1 MNRRPANIDITA
13 KIGLILITVT
23 LLQRH
28 CIYRYMVYICKVE
41 IKLRQFDMMINTI
54 IWDPNDALI
63 DLGFFAL
70 RYYSLFFLLAFVF
83 SYIVVKK
90 QFIKHEINVELMDS
104 LTVYVVLGTLIG
116 ARLGHC
122 LFYDFAYYSKHPL
135 EIILPFTFTPEFRI
149 TGFQGLASH
158 GGGIGIMVSLIL
170 FSRKFKIK
178 LWFLLDQIA
187 LVVPLAGACIR
198 MGNLMNSEIIG
209 KPTDV
214 SWAFVFL
221 KDDNIPRHPAQLY
234 EGIAYLLIFS
244 FVYLMVKKYPKPSG
258 FYFGLVIFL
267 IFCFRIAI
275 EFIKEDQSAFE
286 AGMLLN
292 MGQILSIPF
301 ILTGLFIMYMK
312 NKEQAVVLGI
322 TKL

>member
-1 MNRRPANIDITA
+1 MNRRPANIDINA
-13 KIGLILITVT
+13 KIGLILITNT

-90 QFIKHEINVELMDS
+90 QFIKHQINVELMDS

-122 LFYDFAYYSKHPL
+122 LFYDFAYYSQHPL
-135 EIILPFTFTPEFRI
+135 EIILPFTFTPEFKI

-170 FSRKFKIK
+170 FSKKFKIK

-234 EGIAYLLIFS
+234 EAIAYLLIFS

-312 NKEQAVVLGI
+312 NKEQTIVL
-322 TKL
+322 KNN

>member
-1 MNRRPANIDITA
+1 MNKCYSA
-13 KIGLILITVT
+13 TV
-23 LLQRH
+23 LH
-28 CIYRYMVYICKVE
+28 ICIYGIYLHSV
-41 IKLRQFDMMINTI
+41 QFSPLNMTI
-54 IWDPNDALI
+54 DTVIWNPGDSII

-70 RYYSLFFLLAFVF
+70 RYYSMFFLLAFVS

-90 QFIKHEINVELMDS
+90 QFQKNGIDVALMDS
-104 LTVYVVLGTLIG
+104 LTIYVVLGTLIG

-122 LFYDFAYYSKHPL
+122 LFYDFAYYAKHPL

-158 GGGIGIMVSLIL
+158 GGGLGIMLSLIL

-187 LVVPLAGACIR
+187 LVVPLAGMFIR
-198 MGNLMNSEIIG
+198 LGNLMNSEIIG

-234 EGIAYLLIFS
+234 EAIAYLLIFV
-244 FVYLMVKKYPKPSG
+244 FVYLTMKKYPKASG
-258 FYFGLVIFL
+258 YYFGLVIFL
-267 IFCFRIAI
+267 IFCFRIGI
-275 EFIKEDQSAFE
+275 EFLKEDQSAFE
-286 AGMLLN
+286 AGLLLN

-301 ILTGLFIMYMK
+301 ILGGLYIMYLK
-312 NKEQAVVLGI
+312 RGKPALTEINTAKQ
-322 TKL
+322 

>member
-1 MNRRPANIDITA
+1 
-13 KIGLILITVT
+13 
-23 LLQRH
+23 
-28 CIYRYMVYICKVE
+28 
-41 IKLRQFDMMINTI
+41 MMIDTI
-54 IWDPNDALI
+54 IWDPSDALI

-70 RYYSLFFLLAFVF
+70 RYYSMFFLLAFVS

-90 QFIKHEINVELMDS
+90 QFIKYNLNVELMDS
-104 LTVYVVLGTLIG
+104 LTIYVVLGTLIG

-122 LFYDFAYYSKHPL
+122 LFYDFAYYSQHPL
-135 EIILPFTFTPEFRI
+135 EIILPFTFTPEFKI

-158 GGGIGIMVSLIL
+158 GGGLGIMLSLIL

-187 LVVPLAGACIR
+187 IVVPLAGMFIR
-198 MGNLMNSEIIG
+198 LGNLMNSEIIG

-214 SWAFVFL
+214 NWAFVFL
-221 KDDNIPRHPAQLY
+221 KADNIPRHPAQLY
-234 EGIAYLLIFS
+234 EAIAYLFIFIL
-244 FVYLMVKKYPKPSG
+244 VYFAAKKYPKPSG
-258 FYFGLVIFL
+258 FYFGMVIFL

-301 ILTGLFIMYMK
+301 ILTGLFIMYRK
-312 NKEQAVVLGI
+312 NGI
-322 TKL
+322 YVNEEVKIN

>member
-1 MNRRPANIDITA
+1 MVID
-13 KIGLILITVT
+13 
-23 LLQRH
+23 
-28 CIYRYMVYICKVE
+28 
-41 IKLRQFDMMINTI
+41 TI
-54 IWDPNDALI
+54 IWDPSDSII

-70 RYYSLFFLLAFVF
+70 RYYSMFFLLAFVS

-90 QFIKHEINVELMDS
+90 QFEKYGVDVALMDP

-122 LFYDFAYYSKHPL
+122 LFYDFAYYSQHLL
-135 EIILPFTFTPEFRI
+135 EIILPFTFSPEFRI

-170 FSRKFKIK
+170 FCRKFKLR
-178 LWFLLDQIA
+178 LWFMLDQIA
-187 LVVPLAGACIR
+187 LVVPLAGTFIR
-198 MGNLMNSEIIG
+198 LGNLMNSEIIG

-214 SWAFVFL
+214 SWAFIFL

-234 EGIAYLLIFS
+234 EAIAYLTIFS
-244 FVYLMVKKYPKPSG
+244 IVYLLVKKYPKSPG
-258 FYFGLVIFL
+258 FYFGMVIFL
-267 IFCFRIAI
+267 IFCFRLAI

-286 AGMLLN
+286 AGLLLN

-301 ILTGLFIMYMK
+301 ILTGLIIMYMK
-312 NKEQAVVLGI
+312 KEPS
-322 TKL
+322 TKMEIFTQ

>member
-1 MNRRPANIDITA
+1 MVIE
-13 KIGLILITVT
+13 TVVWNPSDS
-23 LLQRH
+23 
-28 CIYRYMVYICKVE
+28 I
-41 IKLRQFDMMINTI
+41 
-54 IWDPNDALI
+54 I

-90 QFIKHEINVELMDS
+90 QFIKHGIDVALMDS

-135 EIILPFTFTPEFRI
+135 EIVLPFTFTPEFRI

-158 GGGIGIMVSLIL
+158 GGGLGIMLSLIL

-187 LVVPLAGACIR
+187 LVVPLAGTCIR
-198 MGNLMNSEIIG
+198 LGNLMNSEIIG

-214 SWAFVFL
+214 SWAFIFL
-221 KDDNIPRHPAQLY
+221 KDDDIPRHPAQLY
-234 EGIAYLLIFS
+234 EAIAYLMIFT
-244 FVYLMVKKYPKPSG
+244 FVYLMVRKYPKPSG

-267 IFCFRIAI
+267 IFCFRISI

-301 ILTGLFIMYMK
+301 IITGLVIMYLK
-312 NKEQAVVLGI
+312 KGEPSAAGLKAV
-322 TKL
+322 KK

>member
-1 MNRRPANIDITA
+1 MIIDTITWNPSDS
-13 KIGLILITVT
+13 I
-23 LLQRH
+23 
-28 CIYRYMVYICKVE
+28 
-41 IKLRQFDMMINTI
+41 
-54 IWDPNDALI
+54 I

-70 RYYSLFFLLAFVF
+70 RYYSMFFLLAFVS

-90 QFIKHEINVELMDS
+90 QFVKHEIDVALMDS
-104 LTVYVVLGTLIG
+104 LTIYVVLGTLIG

-135 EIILPFTFTPEFRI
+135 EIILPFTFTPEFKI

-170 FSRKFKIK
+170 FSRKFKLK

-187 LVVPLAGACIR
+187 LVVPLAGMFIR
-198 MGNLMNSEIIG
+198 LGNLMNSEIIG

-214 SWAFVFL
+214 NWAFIFL
-221 KDDNIPRHPAQLY
+221 KDDTIPRHPAQLY
-234 EGIAYLLIFS
+234 EAIAYLLIFAL
-244 FVYLMVKKYPKPSG
+244 VYYLVQKFPKASG
-258 FYFGLVIFL
+258 FYFGMVIFL
-267 IFCFRIAI
+267 IFCFRIGV

-286 AGMLLN
+286 AGLLLN

-301 ILTGLFIMYMK
+301 ILTGLVIMYLKRGMPENIELNSAK
-312 NKEQAVVLGI
+312 R
-322 TKL
+322 

>member
-1 MNRRPANIDITA
+1 MVID
-13 KIGLILITVT
+13 
-23 LLQRH
+23 
-28 CIYRYMVYICKVE
+28 
-41 IKLRQFDMMINTI
+41 TI
-54 IWDPNDALI
+54 VWNPSDSII

-70 RYYSLFFLLAFVF
+70 RYYSLCFLLAFVF

-90 QFIKHEINVELMDS
+90 QFAKYGVNVELMDS

-122 LFYDFAYYSKHPL
+122 LFYDFAYYSHHPL
-135 EIILPFTFTPEFRI
+135 EIILPFTFSPHFKI

-158 GGGIGIMVSLIL
+158 GGGIGIMISLIL
-170 FSRKFKIK
+170 FSRKFKLK

-187 LVVPLAGACIR
+187 LVVPLAGTFIR
-198 MGNLMNSEIIG
+198 LGNLMNSEIIG

-214 SWAFVFL
+214 SWAFIFL

-234 EGIAYLLIFS
+234 EAIAYILIFA
-244 FVYLMVKKYPKPSG
+244 FVYFMISKYPKAPG

-267 IFCFRIAI
+267 IFCFRMGI
-275 EFIKEDQSAFE
+275 ESIKEDQSAFE

-301 ILTGLFIMYMK
+301 ILGGMLIMYLK
-312 NKEQAVVLGI
+312 RGEPEPAALNATAKP
-322 TKL
+322 

>member
-1 MNRRPANIDITA
+1 MID
-13 KIGLILITVT
+13 
-23 LLQRH
+23 
-28 CIYRYMVYICKVE
+28 
-41 IKLRQFDMMINTI
+41 TI
-54 IWDPNDALI
+54 IWDPSDALI

-70 RYYSLFFLLAFVF
+70 RYYSMFFLLAFVS

-90 QFIKHEINVELMDS
+90 QFIKYNLNVELMDS
-104 LTVYVVLGTLIG
+104 LTIYVVLGTLIG

-122 LFYDFAYYSKHPL
+122 LFYDFAYYSQHPL
-135 EIILPFTFTPEFRI
+135 EIILPFTFTPEFKI

-158 GGGIGIMVSLIL
+158 GGGLGIMLSLIL

-187 LVVPLAGACIR
+187 IVVPLAGMFIR
-198 MGNLMNSEIIG
+198 LGNLMNSEIIG
-209 KPTDV
+209 KPTDL

-221 KDDNIPRHPAQLY
+221 KADNIPRHPAQLY
-234 EGIAYLLIFS
+234 EAIAYLFIFIL
-244 FVYLMVKKYPKPSG
+244 VYFAAKKYPKPSG
-258 FYFGLVIFL
+258 FYFGMVIFL

-301 ILTGLFIMYMK
+301 ILTGLFIMYRK
-312 NKEQAVVLGI
+312 NGI
-322 TKL
+322 YVNEEVKIN

>member
-1 MNRRPANIDITA
+1 MNRRPANIDINA
-13 KIGLILITVT
+13 KIGLILITNT

-41 IKLRQFDMMINTI
+41 IKLRQFDMMIDTI

-90 QFIKHEINVELMDS
+90 QFIKHQINVELMDS

-122 LFYDFAYYSKHPL
+122 LFYDFAYYSQHPL
-135 EIILPFTFTPEFRI
+135 EIILPFTFIPEFKI

-170 FSRKFKIK
+170 FSKKFKIK

-234 EGIAYLLIFS
+234 EAIAYLLIFT

-312 NKEQAVVLGI
+312 NN
-322 TKL
+322 

>member
-1 MNRRPANIDITA
+1 MVID
-13 KIGLILITVT
+13 
-23 LLQRH
+23 
-28 CIYRYMVYICKVE
+28 
-41 IKLRQFDMMINTI
+41 TI
-54 IWDPNDALI
+54 IWDPSDSII

-70 RYYSLFFLLAFVF
+70 RYYSMFFLLAFVS

-90 QFIKHEINVELMDS
+90 QFEKYGVDVALMDP

-122 LFYDFAYYSKHPL
+122 LFYDFAYYSQHPL
-135 EIILPFTFTPEFRI
+135 EIILPFTFSPEFRI

-170 FSRKFKIK
+170 FCRKFKLR
-178 LWFLLDQIA
+178 LWFMLDQIA
-187 LVVPLAGACIR
+187 LVVPLAGTFIR
-198 MGNLMNSEIIG
+198 LGNLMNSEIIG

-214 SWAFVFL
+214 SWAFIFL

-234 EGIAYLLIFS
+234 EAIAYLTIFS
-244 FVYLMVKKYPKPSG
+244 IVYFLVKKYPKSPG
-258 FYFGLVIFL
+258 FYFGMVIFL
-267 IFCFRIAI
+267 IFCFRLAI

-286 AGMLLN
+286 AGLLLN

-301 ILTGLFIMYMK
+301 ILTGLIIMYMK
-312 NKEQAVVLGI
+312 KEPS
-322 TKL
+322 TKMEIFTQ

>member
-1 MNRRPANIDITA
+1 MHISIYGIYLQAVTPVQFPVAYSDMIIDTITWNPSDS
-13 KIGLILITVT
+13 I
-23 LLQRH
+23 
-28 CIYRYMVYICKVE
+28 
-41 IKLRQFDMMINTI
+41 
-54 IWDPNDALI
+54 I

-70 RYYSLFFLLAFVF
+70 RYYSMFFLLAFVS

-90 QFIKHEINVELMDS
+90 QFVKHGIDVALMDS
-104 LTVYVVLGTLIG
+104 LTIYVVLGTLIG

-135 EIILPFTFTPEFRI
+135 EIILPFTFTPEFKI

-170 FSRKFKIK
+170 FSRKFKLR

-187 LVVPLAGACIR
+187 LVVPLAGMFIR
-198 MGNLMNSEIIG
+198 LGNLMNSEIIG

-214 SWAFVFL
+214 SWAFIFL
-221 KDDNIPRHPAQLY
+221 KDDTIPRHPAQLY
-234 EGIAYLLIFS
+234 EAIAYLLIFAV
-244 FVYLMVKKYPKPSG
+244 VYYQIQKYPKASG
-258 FYFGLVIFL
+258 FYFGMVIFL
-267 IFCFRIAI
+267 IFCFRIGV
-275 EFIKEDQSAFE
+275 EFLKEDQSAFE

-301 ILTGLFIMYMK
+301 ILTGMVIMYLK
-312 NKEQAVVLGI
+312 KGAPENIELSSAKR
-322 TKL
+322 